1 MSDKKTKQT
10 EMELHQAN
18 AEAQKALLRPK
29 KTIQIA
35 VGGGVLITA
44 AEQEIIDTEDFQR
57 LRWIR
62 QLGLAYYVYPT
73 ALHTRFD
80 HSLGTLEMASQM
92 VEAICQNAHSRPEER
107 DISYEQIAMVRI
119 YALLHDITHIPFGHS
134 IEDELDLLVR
144 HDKNDARIQRFLG
157 PGSEIG
163 KIIVRRFGEPFRK
176 TLLDIYTWDGKP
188 GTFKAAPDLAFVHDL
203 VSNTVCAD
211 LLDYLRRDN
220 FFCNLGISLEYHFL
234 KYLYLRRDEQGYLRV
249 FVRLWKDDEG
259 GGKPRRDI
267 LSDLCRLL
275 EARYLLAERVY
286 FHHAKIVAGAMLGRA
301 VQEAQAVGEI
311 TEQLMW
317 SMTDDVLAHQLT
329 QSESPLAKKLASEL
343 RGRKLYREEHAFSWA
358 DIEKPQSHSHL
369 TNQYNAARA
378 RIGSPKDRRDFEN
391 RVADIIG
398 AEPGDVL
405 IYAPTRKMNR
415 KEAEMN
421 VLWKGKMVPF
431 KDIDDVMVRPRLTA
445 TLDAHELLWSIRLL
459 VRRSLTSAQR
469 HLARQLCELEL
480 MSSSEDREETQRT
493 LFTSI
498 VENSLAAND
507 QKIPQSA
514 AEFRKQVTSTVET
527 LMGTAQKSGE
537 PFSSALRKEIQRNFP
552 Q

>member
-1 MSDKKTKQT
+1 MNDDTNEQT
-10 EMELHQAN
+10 EMKLNPEG
-18 AEAQKALLRPK
+18 AEHENGLLRPK

-35 VGGGVLITA
+35 VCGGVLITA

-62 QLGLAYYVYPT
+62 QLGLSYYVYPT

-92 VEAICQNAHSRPEER
+92 VEAIRQNAHSRAEER
-107 DISYEQIAMVRI
+107 DISDEQVAMVRI

-134 IEDELDLLVR
+134 IEDELELLVR
-144 HDKNDARIQRFLG
+144 HDENEARIQRFLG
-157 PGSEIG
+157 PTSDIG
-163 KIIVRRFGEPFRK
+163 KIIISRFGEPFRK

-188 GTFKAAPDLAFVHDL
+188 GTFKASPDLAFVHDL

-249 FVRLWKDDEG
+249 FVRLWKDDGG

-301 VQEAQAVGEI
+301 VQEAQTVGEI
-311 TEQLMW
+311 AEHLMW
-317 SMTDDVLAHQLT
+317 DMTDDVLIYQLT
-329 QSESPLAKKLASEL
+329 RSKSPLAKKLATEL
-343 RGRKLYREEHAFSWA
+343 RARKLYRDEHAFSWA

-369 TNQYNAARA
+369 TNQYNAARE
-378 RIGSPKDRRDFEN
+378 RIGDPNDRREFEN

-405 IYAPTRKMNR
+405 VYAPTRKMNR

-421 VLWKGKMVPF
+421 VLWKGKTVAF

-459 VRRSLTSAQR
+459 LRRSLTSAQR

-493 LFTSI
+493 LYTSI
-498 VENSLAAND
+498 VENSLDAQD
-507 QKIPQSA
+507 RKIPTSA
-514 AEFRKQVTSTVET
+514 GEFRKQVTATVET
-527 LMGTAQKSGE
+527 LMATAYKSAE
-537 PFSSALRKEIQRNFP
+537 PFSVALRVEIQRNFP

>member
-1 MSDKKTKQT
+1 
-10 EMELHQAN
+10 
-18 AEAQKALLRPK
+18 
-29 KTIQIA
+29 
-35 VGGGVLITA
+35 
-44 AEQEIIDTEDFQR
+44 
-57 LRWIR
+57 
-62 QLGLAYYVYPT
+62 
-73 ALHTRFD
+73 
-80 HSLGTLEMASQM
+80 MASRM
-92 VEAICQNAHSRPEER
+92 VDAIRQNAHSRAEER
-107 DISYEQIAMVRI
+107 EISDEQVAMVRI

-134 IEDELDLLVR
+134 IEDELELLDR
-144 HDKNDARIQRFLG
+144 HDENEERIQRFLG
-157 PGSEIG
+157 PESKIGEI
-163 KIIVRRFGEPFRK
+163 IINRFGDAFRK
-176 TLLDIYTWDGKP
+176 TLLDIYKWDGQP
-188 GTFKAAPDLAFVHDL
+188 GTLKASSDLAFVHDL

-234 KYLYLRRDEQGYLRV
+234 KYLYLRRDDNGYLRV

-301 VQEAQAVGEI
+301 VQEAQTVGEI
-311 TEQLMW
+311 GEQLMW
-317 SMTDDVLAHQLT
+317 DMTDDVLIYQLT
-329 QSESPLAKKLASEL
+329 RSKSPLAKKMATEL
-343 RGRKLYREEHAFSWA
+343 RARKLYREEHAFSWA

-369 TNQYNAARA
+369 TNQYDAARE
-378 RIGSPKDRRDFEN
+378 RIGNPNDRREFEN

-405 IYAPTRKMNR
+405 VYAPTRKMNR

-421 VLWKGKMVPF
+421 VLWKGKPVKF

-459 VRRSLTSAQR
+459 MRRSLTPAQR
-469 HLARQLCELEL
+469 NLARQLCELEL
-480 MSSSEDREETQRT
+480 MSASEDREGTQRT
-493 LFTSI
+493 LYTGI
-498 VENSLAAND
+498 VEDSLAAHD
-507 QKIPQSA
+507 RKIPASA
-514 AEFRKQVTSTVET
+514 GEFRKQVTATVET
-527 LMGTAQKSGE
+527 LMAAAHKSAE
-537 PFSSALRKEIQRNFP
+537 PFSVRLQAEIQRNFP